1 VAVRGTTIQTI
12 YAPPTAIGTIQRTV
26 TTIWVF
32 VVACRPPVLLG
43 PVSLMLNVHGRLAC
57 AAGIEEY
64 RPAPGWDYTQPN
76 DVPYGEGW

>member
-1 VAVRGTTIQTI
+1 M
-12 YAPPTAIGTIQRTV
+12 
-26 TTIWVF
+26 VF